1 VWTADH
7 SEDGAAPLQ
16 IISTGRG
23 ILVESTKATWL
34 VGSGSEHHWLFGYS
48 FNNAQNVYA
57 GLLQV
62 ESPYMQ
68 GRGAVQ
74 VAPAPWTARNGDPD
88 FSWCADGDGYCRT
101 SVGINVQ
108 SSQNIYLYSSSTW
121 AFFDGPWDG
130 NYGAQY
136 QCSPDCQANMN
147 RVAGSVSA
155 LDWYGVN
162 TKAGKTMIL
171 DGAAN
176 PQMLNNPGSWGGNL
190 VAYRQFA

>member
-1 VWTADH
+1 LIEKVWVWTADH
-7 SEDGAAPLQ
+7 SEDGEAPLQ

-34 VGSGSEHHWLFGYS
+34 VGSGSEHHWLFGYN

-68 GRGAVQ
+68 GRGVQ
-74 VAPAPWTARNGDPD
+74 N
-88 FSWCADGDGYCRT
+88 
-101 SVGINVQ
+101 
-108 SSQNIYLYSSSTW
+108 SQNIYLYSSSTW
-121 AFFDGPWDG
+121 AFFDGEWDG
-130 NYGAQY
+130 QYGQQF

-155 LDWYGVN
+155 VNWYGVN

-171 DGAAN
+171 DGKLN